1 MGACLGLAPARGM
14 EDWKAKV
21 REKAL
26 VIADKAKEKAV
37 EVSEKAAVVSETARV
52 RLEKELEEARTAR
65 AETLSALYQELD
77 VLRAF
82 LVRLRPVHAV
92 RVPPNRHDPSLV
104 PLPVGR
110 ILRLDLVANTPYA
123 GRHPRSRVLPG
134 SAGAA

>member
-1 MGACLGLAPARGM
+1 M

-77 VLRAF
+77 VLRATAESGTLDG
-82 LVRLRPVHAV
+82 LVEGEGGDSA
-92 RVPPNRHDPSLV
+92 
-104 PLPVGR
+104 
-110 ILRLDLVANTPYA
+110 ATA
-123 GRHPRSRVLPG
+123 PRRRRR
-134 SAGAA
+134 ARAR